1 MPSLQDQLL
10 KAGLV
15 DEKKAKQV
23 NKEKRKE
30 KKQQPKGHKP
40 VDASK
45 LAAKK
50 SLEQKAERARE
61 ENRKQQEQAEK
72 KAINAQIVQ
81 LIKMNKLGNIKG
93 DIGYNFTDG
102 NVKKIYVN
110 KDIQDKLS
118 EGKLAIVKL
127 VTGNETQYEIVAP
140 AVAEKIAQRD
150 ESIVVSLHA
159 KTTETK
165 SNSEEEDWYADYE
178 IPDDL
183 MW

>member
-23 NKEKRKE
+23 NKEKRKA
-30 KKQQPKGHKP
+30 KKQQPKGHQQL
-40 VDASK
+40 DESK

-72 KAINAQIVQ
+72 KAINAQIIQ
-81 LIKMNKLGNIKG
+81 LIKMNKLDNIKG

-102 NVKKIYVN
+102 SVKKIYVS
-110 KDIQDKLS
+110 KGIQDKLS

-127 VTGNETQYEIVAP
+127 ITCNEIQYEIVAP

-150 ESIVVSLHA
+150 ASIVVSLHSQ
-159 KTTETK
+159 TSQTP
-165 SNSEEEDWYADYE
+165 SNSEEDWYADYE